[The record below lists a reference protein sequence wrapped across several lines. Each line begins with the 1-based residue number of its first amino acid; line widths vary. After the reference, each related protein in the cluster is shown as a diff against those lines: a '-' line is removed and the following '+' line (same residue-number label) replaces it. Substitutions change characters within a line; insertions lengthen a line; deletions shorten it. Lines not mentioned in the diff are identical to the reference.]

1 VVCPDADIKFYVI
14 ASDEIR
20 AQRRHKELLDRGKA
34 SIYAR
39 VLQDLKERDA
49 RDSERSVAPMK
60 PVKDAV
66 VLDTTV
72 LDAEAA
78 YAAAMKHISGIGAG
92 NPAEQ

>member
-1 VVCPDADIKFYVI
+1 
-14 ASDEIR
+14 
-20 AQRRHKELLDRGKA
+20 LLDRGKA

-49 RDSERSVAPMK
+49 RDSARSVAPMK
-60 PVKDAV
+60 PAEDAM
-66 VLDTTV
+66 VLDTTA

-78 YAAAMKHISGIGAG
+78 YAAAMEHIRTAGTG